1 MPENEFEK
9 KVSSEMHDLRFK
21 PSAQV
26 WLRVEERIKKK
37 KKRRLFVII
46 FLLAGLALLGYWQR
60 SNLFGEKKNEIVK
73 INENDNTKTKES
85 SNEINTVN
93 EQSGNKN
100 KIAGEINNTREN
112 KNTEDDSGV
121 SNEIPGINKNK
132 IVKTGQPE
140 QKKKVIS
147 QKVKQDT
154 GKSKK
159 NVVVLNDN
167 YLALP
172 DTQDQNI
179 KTDPDTKKNND
190 NDTVSPDIKKIQPSI
205 DSSLKKAEVKKVDSM
220 AKKTDTTLKIV
231 SVDSPVVK
239 NPNKPGRK
247 WKWGLHITPGISSL
261 SEHSFSLGSQVYSDL
276 NYSLPAG
283 SVSGTPPARQKLA
296 DPKPGFAFQVGA
308 FAQRQLSARTSLSLG
323 LQYGYYSNVLRIGR
337 RRDSLLNNVQLA
349 NTLDARANVVYN
361 AGGDTLKYTNH
372 YHFIELPMLFNWQ
385 LNKNKEKPFVWSTGF
400 TIGQLISSNAIMYD
414 TAFNGIYYKNK
425 KQLVKTQF
433 SLSTGFSW
441 TVANNKRVQWNL
453 GPVVNIHL
461 NKLIDNPFENKKHLF
476 FAGLRTGILFN
487 QKK

>member
-9 KVSSEMHDLRFK
+9 KVSSEMYDLRFK

-73 INENDNTKTKES
+73 INENDNKKTKES

-112 KNTEDDSGV
+112 TNTEDDSGV

-132 IVKTGQPE
+132 IVKKGQPE

-172 DTQDQNI
+172 DTQDQSI
-179 KTDPDTKKNND
+179 KTDSDTKK
-190 NDTVSPDIKKIQPSI
+190 IMI
-205 DSSLKKAEVKKVDSM
+205 M
-220 AKKTDTTLKIV
+220 TL
-231 SVDSPVVK
+231 
-239 NPNKPGRK
+239 
-247 WKWGLHITPGISSL
+247 
-261 SEHSFSLGSQVYSDL
+261 
-276 NYSLPAG
+276 
-283 SVSGTPPARQKLA
+283 
-296 DPKPGFAFQVGA
+296 
-308 FAQRQLSARTSLSLG
+308 
-323 LQYGYYSNVLRIGR
+323 
-337 RRDSLLNNVQLA
+337 
-349 NTLDARANVVYN
+349 
-361 AGGDTLKYTNH
+361 
-372 YHFIELPMLFNWQ
+372 
-385 LNKNKEKPFVWSTGF
+385 
-400 TIGQLISSNAIMYD
+400 
-414 TAFNGIYYKNK
+414 
-425 KQLVKTQF
+425 
-433 SLSTGFSW
+433 
-441 TVANNKRVQWNL
+441 
-453 GPVVNIHL
+453 
-461 NKLIDNPFENKKHLF
+461 
-476 FAGLRTGILFN
+476 
-487 QKK
+487 